1 MTNFETQ
8 RKTWFDAL
16 MWLYS
21 SITYRS
27 LSVSDGLPFIV
38 ESRKSQLDVRNRTKV
53 EQAVSCTFSSFSK
66 TDYEPLPTAMSAP
79 PSQSLVN
86 QAQDAAAKLAS
97 TVSETLNL
105 GGQAGE
111 ASPVCASGLIQTC
124 LSSHVG
130 LLTSSW
136 SYRPSGSLY

>member
-53 EQAVSCTFSSFSK
+53 ELVHFLIFFEDRLRTLAHRNVCSTIPITREPSSGCSCQARLDSLGDAQPWWSS
-66 TDYEPLPTAMSAP
+66 
-79 PSQSLVN
+79 
-86 QAQDAAAKLAS
+86 
-97 TVSETLNL
+97 
-105 GGQAGE
+105 
-111 ASPVCASGLIQTC
+111 
-124 LSSHVG
+124 
-130 LLTSSW
+130 
-136 SYRPSGSLY
+136 R

>member
-66 TDYEPLPTAMSAP
+66 TDYEPFAHRNVCSTIPITRE
-79 PSQSLVN
+79 PSSGCSCQARLDSLGD
-86 QAQDAAAKLAS
+86 AQ
-97 TVSETLNL
+97 
-105 GGQAGE
+105 
-111 ASPVCASGLIQTC
+111 PWW
-124 LSSHVG
+124 SS
-130 LLTSSW
+130 
-136 SYRPSGSLY
+136 R